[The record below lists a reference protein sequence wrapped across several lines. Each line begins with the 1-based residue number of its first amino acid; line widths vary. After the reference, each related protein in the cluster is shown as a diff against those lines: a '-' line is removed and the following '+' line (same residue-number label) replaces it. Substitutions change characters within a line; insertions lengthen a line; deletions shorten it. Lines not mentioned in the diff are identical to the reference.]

1 MSERTDTAV
10 GAALA
15 GLTLCESLIV
25 ALVEKGV
32 LDEVEVDEICE
43 VAREAQLRANEERGA
58 RSDTVI
64 TEKDRERAAALIE
77 RIRSSSNSAR
87 IHPVS

>member
-1 MSERTDTAV
+1 MSDRTDTAV

-25 ALVEKGV
+25 ALVEKGI
-32 LDEVEVDEICE
+32 LDEAEVDEICD
-43 VAREAQLRANEERGA
+43 VAREAQLRARNGEARAGA
-58 RSDTVI
+58 VI
-64 TEKDRERAAALIE
+64 TQKDRECAAALIE

>member
-32 LDEVEVDEICE
+32 LVEDEVDEICE
-43 VAREAQLRANEERGA
+43 VARAAQLRAREEGGA
-58 RSDTVI
+58 RRDAAI
-64 TEKDRERAAALIE
+64 TDKDRECAAALIE
-77 RIRSSSNSAR
+77 RIRSNSNSAR
-87 IHPVS
+87 IQTVS